1 MMTQYNQISASI
13 EKLEANLS
21 NTSRVEDWA
30 ELMGFNCPKK
40 FARIFLRYYSVR
52 PMKMLEYI
60 RLKSI
65 VQQLRKNSRS
75 NFEIARQHGI
85 PDEIALN
92 KFINY
97 HFGCSPSDIKKM
109 PDRQLGERFEKFE
122 KKILHGIPKLQKIIE

>member
-1 MMTQYNQISASI
+1 MNHIERISHSI

-21 NTSRVEDWA
+21 QTARVEDWA
-30 ELMGFNCPKK
+30 ELMGYECPKD
-40 FARIFLRYYSVR
+40 FARRFLRYYSVR
-52 PMKMLEYI
+52 PIIMLEYI

-65 VQQLRKNSRS
+65 TRKLRKNSIS

-97 HFGCSPSDIKKM
+97 HIGCSPSEVKRM
-109 PDRQLGERFEKFE
+109 PDDQLREKLEKFGS
-122 KKILHGIPKLQKIIE
+122 KIRQ